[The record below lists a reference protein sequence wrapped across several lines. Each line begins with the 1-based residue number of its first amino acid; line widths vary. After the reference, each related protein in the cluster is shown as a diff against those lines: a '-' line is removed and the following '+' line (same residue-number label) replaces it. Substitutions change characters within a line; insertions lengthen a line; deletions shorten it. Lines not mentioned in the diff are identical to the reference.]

1 VDINGGDFETARNYA
16 ALKGIGGILKVLD
29 DENIEIHNLEKG
41 EVSKVTISELLKA

>member
-1 VDINGGDFETARNYA
+1 
-16 ALKGIGGILKVLD
+16 LKVLD